1 MARKFSKRVYAIV
14 GRAREDRK
22 VRELFDGVYA
32 LAERGIKAVTAEE
45 ALADAVLIRPV
56 LINALGHS
64 LMLRSHVG
72 CLA

>member
-1 MARKFSKRVYAIV
+1 M
-14 GRAREDRK
+14 
-22 VRELFDGVYA
+22 
-32 LAERGIKAVTAEE
+32 